1 MADQKIPKTS
11 VELPRLPRTSGIIGA
26 ALFSRTCDFVYE
38 NGKKEGDSYVL
49 RTDSWAVFVPLKI
62 GAKMPGLFTMG
73 AYSRITRLYICAG
86 LGDFKSEY
94 LEDIFYA
101 NTQAFLSG
109 LVPEDFVEEILEE
122 IEVETS
128 QLPDEKTQEILFKV
142 RDEIGVDKIAEVF
155 GWKGGAQ

>member
-1 MADQKIPKTS
+1 MARQKIPPNP
-11 VELPRLPRTSGIIGA
+11 VIQLPPVSGIIDA
-26 ALFSRTCDFVYE
+26 DLFSRTYDFVYE
-38 NGKKEGDSYVL
+38 NGKKEKDDSYVL
-49 RTDSWAVFVPLKI
+49 RTDSFIVYVPTKI
-62 GAKMPGLFTMG
+62 DAKMPGLFTMG
-73 AYSRITRLYICAG
+73 AHSRITRLYICAG